1 MLYSTPSSVNNS
13 DILQRNFS
21 GRLVGSGG
29 ANIRA
34 YREAGVELK
43 APLWYEDELETFEDK
58 DAILDVVLLEFERDD
73 SLLAD
78 DGDEEL
84 EVVFDD
90 DDVGGGQR
98 LRNSLYLVF
107 SRSKGLA
114 AFFIP
119 FRYTESASS
128 RLESSSTL
136 IYTNKWWDSPS
147 ITLQKAGIVF
157 I

>member
-1 MLYSTPSSVNNS
+1 MPSFVNNS

-34 YREAGVELK
+34 YREAAVEVK
-43 APLWYEDELETFEDK
+43 VPLWYEGEPETFEDK
-58 DAILDVVLLEFERDD
+58 DAILDVLLLEFERDD
-73 SLLAD
+73 SLPAD
-78 DGDEEL
+78 DSDGEL
-84 EVVFDD
+84 EDVFDDD
-90 DDVGGGQR
+90 DDVGGGRR
-98 LRNSLYLVF
+98 LWNSLYLVF

-128 RLESSSTL
+128 RLQCSSTL
-136 IYTNKWWDSPS
+136 I
-147 ITLQKAGIVF
+147 
-157 I
+157 